1 MEEKIE
7 HHDASAPGGI
17 GARLRAARE
26 EAGLGLGE
34 VADRL
39 KLSLRQL
46 EAIERDDFAAL
57 PGATFV
63 RGFVRNYARFLEVD
77 PEPLMQALEQ
87 HFPSAVNDVAN
98 LVKGTAAREHAAEPD
113 EAETEASSGDGG
125 KWVLLLLVVAA
136 LAGGGYWYVNRDDS
150 PIKAAAEH
158 AANELAPMLTEQSS
172 APAAKAAASEPA
184 KTVQA
189 AKPASAPMPAPAAAA
204 KPAASAALAAV
215 KPAASAPAKA
225 VKAQPASAPQALGS
239 DRVSVNVKDAAW
251 VSVQDANGRKLIY
264 KVLQPGDAT
273 EVTGVAPFKVVVGN
287 ADQVELSYNGK
298 PVDLSDKIRGTTAK
312 IQLK

>member
-39 KLSLRQL
+39 KLSMRQL

-77 PEPLMQALEQ
+77 PAPLMQALEQ

-98 LVKGTAAREHAAEPD
+98 LVKGTAAREHAEEPD
-113 EAETEASSGDGG
+113 EEEEEASSGDGG
-125 KWVLLLLVVAA
+125 KWALLLLLVAG

-150 PIKAAAEH
+150 PIKAAAER

-172 APAAKAAASEPA
+172 APVASAAASTPA
-184 KTVQA
+184 KAVLA
-189 AKPASAPMPAPAAAA
+189 AKPASAPTIAATTP

-215 KPAASAPAKA
+215 KPTASAPAKLL
-225 VKAQPASAPQALGS
+225 KAQPASAPQALGS

-251 VSVQDANGRKLIY
+251 VSVQDANGRRLIY
-264 KVLQPGDAT
+264 KVLQPGDST
-273 EVTGVAPFKVVVGN
+273 EVTGAAPFKVVVGN